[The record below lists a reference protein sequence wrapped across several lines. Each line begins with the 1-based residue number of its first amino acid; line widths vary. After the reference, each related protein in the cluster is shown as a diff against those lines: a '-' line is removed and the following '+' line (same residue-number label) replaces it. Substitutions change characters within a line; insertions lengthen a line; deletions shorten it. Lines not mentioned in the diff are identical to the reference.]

1 MVLCQKRNIHFIC
14 LGMVL
19 KCAYSFCAKTFR
31 TEKGRTAHYRSA
43 EGRLHAECTAI
54 KPMKRKL
61 SDYDDSSNVPG
72 IEENINAATPDQ
84 YNTLDQFELEVDND
98 LGFLLD
104 EPLILDTASED
115 SMFSNASACSVF
127 VENYRGAAAIINTG
141 PNMYAQLLK
150 TDSEHSEDR
159 EVVGPWYPFTG
170 RAEWELAKWLNSAHL
185 SMNKVDEFL
194 RLDYVSTT
202 LIVTL
207 VTGVLT
213 RQ

>member
-1 MVLCQKRNIHFIC
+1 
-14 LGMVL
+14 MVL

-43 EGRLHAECTAI
+43 EGRLHAECIAI

-72 IEENINAATPDQ
+72 IEENINAATPDHEATASGLQ

-104 EPLILDTASED
+104 EPLILDTASGESRFSD
-115 SMFSNASACSVF
+115 ASTCSMF
-127 VENYRGAAAIINTG
+127 VENYLSAAEIINTG
-141 PNMYAQLLK
+141 PNMYAQLLEA
-150 TDSEHSEDR
+150 DDHSEGR
-159 EVVGPWYPFTG
+159 EVVGPWYPFTD
-170 RAEWELAKWLNSAHL
+170 RAEWELAKWLNNAHL

-194 RLDYVSTT
+194 RLDHVSYT
-202 LIVTL
+202 LII
-207 VTGVLT
+207 
-213 RQ
+213 